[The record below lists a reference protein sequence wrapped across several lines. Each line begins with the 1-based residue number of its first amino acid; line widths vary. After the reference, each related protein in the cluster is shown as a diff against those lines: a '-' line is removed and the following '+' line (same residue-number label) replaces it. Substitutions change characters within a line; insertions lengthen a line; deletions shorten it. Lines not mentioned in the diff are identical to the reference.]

1 MTSTPYRFLFLTFI
15 TKRST
20 VVILIPILLLS
31 YLIGIVYQTINL
43 ETGIF
48 IPGEGNSTTQFLE
61 GFLLASI
68 AVVSG
73 ILIMIAIKYNREKVL
88 KGIFAVGLFIS
99 SVSVFWIHG
108 YILELLKP
116 NLYPWIEIIFAIVGC
131 MLGIFVFLGFI
142 SNKGNLHFR
151 NTIIVLLGIAVGTVF
166 GLILPLPTFL
176 TLIILISLFDIY
188 SVFKGPI
195 SKIFKKSNLSV
206 SQQPNEFTIQ
216 SIAIGIGDFI
226 FYSSFVTF
234 VTKELGLAIGISAI
248 LGIIMGIKITERS
261 LLKHGKFPGLPIPIF
276 FALILSGLAWVV
288 DHYLL
293 LVFKP

>member
-1 MTSTPYRFLFLTFI
+1 
-15 TKRST
+15 
-20 VVILIPILLLS
+20 
-31 YLIGIVYQTINL
+31 VYQTVDL

-61 GFLLASI
+61 GFLLAAI
-68 AVVSG
+68 AIISG
-73 ILIMIAIKYNREKVL
+73 ILIMFAIKYNREKIL
-88 KGIFAVGLFIS
+88 KGIFAIGLFVS
-99 SVSVFWIHG
+99 AASVFWLHG

-116 NLYPWIEIIFAIVGC
+116 NLYPWIEITFAIVGC
-131 MLGIFVFLGFI
+131 ILGFFIILGFI
-142 SNKGNLHFR
+142 FNKGNLVFR
-151 NTIIVLLGIAVGTVF
+151 NTIIAVLGIAVGTVF

-195 SKIFKKSNLSV
+195 SKIFQKSNLSV
-206 SQQPNEFTIQ
+206 SQQPSEFTIG

-234 VTKELGLAIGISAI
+234 ITKELSLTIGLSAI
-248 LGIIMGIKITERS
+248 LGILVGIKVTEGL
-261 LLKHGKFPGLPIPIF
+261 LLKYGKFPGLPIPIF
-276 FALILSGLAWVV
+276 FAIILSGLAWVV

-293 LVFKP
+293 SVFKP